1 VSAEPSASQ
10 PPASEPVG
18 ITRLA
23 GDPPSPW
30 EGVFGYSR
38 VVSVGPWVLIG
49 GTTSVDPSGCV
60 VGTTP
65 YEQTV
70 EIFRKLLHELS
81 RAGLSAADVIQTR
94 MYVTDISRS
103 EEVGRAH
110 GHVFG
115 SVEGGDSGESGESGE
130 AGTSTGP
137 VTSMVE
143 VSGLIDPR
151 MLVEIEL
158 VAYRT

>member
-1 VSAEPSASQ
+1 MFAFN
-10 PPASEPVG
+10 
-18 ITRLA
+18 RL
-23 GDPPSPW
+23 
-30 EGVFGYSR
+30 
-38 VVSVGPWVLIG
+38 VVAGPWVLIG
-49 GTTSVDPSGCV
+49 GTTSVDPTGFV

-70 EIFRKLLHELS
+70 EILRKLLHELS
-81 RAGLSAADVIQTR
+81 RVGLSAADVVQTR

-103 EEVGRAH
+103 DEVGRAH
-110 GHVFG
+110 GEVFG
-115 SVEGGDSGESGESGE
+115 
-130 AGTSTGP
+130 AAGP

-158 VAYRT
+158 VGYRPEA